1 MPVVDYY
8 RQHGK
13 VVEVSRSTCSRA
25 TGANSQ
31 VDSSPS
37 VEIVYEKVRTAIDPR
52 LPTPGLAHNV
62 PLQNAALLETAAPTV

>member
-13 VVEVSRSTCSRA
+13 VVEVRDPTVFSGSLLII
-25 TGANSQ
+25 Q

-37 VEIVYEKVRTAIDPR
+37 VDIVYEKVRTAIDPR
-52 LPTPGLAHNV
+52 LPTPGLAHNI
-62 PLQNAALLETAAPTV
+62 PLQDAAALPTAAPTV